1 MMNIAAAK
9 EQIKDTVEAYLQR
22 DDAGMYVIDS
32 SRQRPIFLVGAPGIG
47 KTAIITQ
54 IAQELGIGV
63 VSYSMTHHT
72 RQSALG
78 LPRIEHRSFEGFEYE
93 ASEYTM
99 SEIVSAI
106 YDYMEATGERR
117 GILFLDEIN
126 CVSETLYP
134 SMLQFLQFKTF
145 GRHRVPEDWIIVCA
159 GNPPE
164 YNKSVHEFDIVTLDR
179 LREIDV
185 EPEYAA
191 FKRYAA
197 QRGLHPA
204 VTTFLEA
211 KPDNFYLVESKPG
224 GGKSFVTARGWED
237 LAEVISLYE
246 RLGKTCDRELFAQF
260 LRDDDIADKFSV
272 YYELFQKYRSDY
284 QISHILEG
292 EVSNDILSRAQKA
305 AFDERLALLG
315 LLLDALGTSCSL
327 ALDQEGVV
335 VELRDELRAAKPKL
349 MDGATVD
356 AAIGAP
362 LRRREEGLQRKV
374 AAGTAKQDW
383 RRRENLVVRKMR
395 EIMAACTLAGTE
407 EGDSAFNTVNAAY
420 RAEVGKIEP
429 LVAEADRKMNNAFS
443 FVERAFG
450 TTREMIVF
458 VAELSTRATTT
469 KYLAHYGNDKYYAH
483 NDELQVDETRKS
495 LSDRVKDLVAFEAGE
510 DRVRDYV
517 GDQMGALMAGASGLK
532 PMAGSSAAQKADAK
546 APVGEQGAKEPER
559 DEGAAA
565 DGATDGGD
573 AAPFEAA
580 PSGALHDYYGDA
592 GREEGFPRLCKM
604 TLPGEGTAEEYY
616 DNRAHEYGFASM
628 SKMTLPALSGK
639 RVLDVCCRRG
649 KGVFKLS
656 AMVGES
662 GHVVGVDWS
671 ARYIADAKGDEERAW
686 RKNHLK
692 KSNMEFKVAYP
703 EDLMQ
708 AGIGDQSFDVV
719 YINNVMTLVY
729 DQAAALAEFARVL
742 KPGGLLIC
750 ETIFSD
756 KERDLDVV
764 RRAREIGNSVQAGRT
779 REEFF
784 ALLAAAG
791 FGEPEVVD
799 EYEVAANQGFKANRT
814 VEVVESGEE
823 VTFSAVALNVR
834 KPN

>member
-54 IAQELGIGV
+54 IAQELNIGV

-106 YDYMEATGERR
+106 YDYMETTGERK

-145 GRHRVPEDWIIVCA
+145 GRHRVPEDWVIVCA

-164 YNKSVHEFDIVTLDR
+164 YNKSVHEFDVVTLDR

-185 EPEYAA
+185 EPEYAV

-197 QRGLHPA
+197 EKGLHPA

-211 KPDNFYLVESKPG
+211 KPDCFYLVESKPG

-246 RLGKTCDRELFAQF
+246 RMGKACDRDLFAQF
-260 LRDDDIADKFSV
+260 LRDEDIADKFSI
-272 YYELFQKYRSDY
+272 YYELFNKYRSDY
-284 QISHILEG
+284 QIGRILEG
-292 EVSNDILSRAQKA
+292 EADREIFDRAAKA
-305 AFDERLALLG
+305 QFDERLALLG
-315 LLLDALGTSCSL
+315 LLLDALGTSCGY
-327 ALDQEGVV
+327 ALDQEGLV

-349 MDGATVD
+349 QGGASVD
-356 AAIGAP
+356 SAIGAP
-362 LRRREEGLQRKV
+362 LRQREDALARKV
-374 AAGTAKQDW
+374 AGGTAKPDW
-383 RRRENLVVRKMR
+383 RRRENLVLRKLR

-407 EGDSAFNTVNAAY
+407 EGEEAFQTVNDVY
-420 RAEVGKIEP
+420 RAEVSKIEP
-429 LVAEADRKMNNAFS
+429 LVKDAERKMNNAFE
-443 FVERAFG
+443 FVEKAFG
-450 TTREMIVF
+450 SKREMIVF

-469 KYLAHYGNDKYYAH
+469 KYLAHYGNERYYAH

-495 LSDRVKDLVAFEAGE
+495 LSDRVKDLVAFDAGE
-510 DRVRDYV
+510 DRVTEYV
-517 GDQMGALMAGASGLK
+517 GDQMGAVMAGASGIRPRSGSAVAK
-532 PMAGSSAAQKADAK
+532 AAEAREQDNPAPDAENFAGS
-546 APVGEQGAKEPER
+546 
-559 DEGAAA
+559 
-565 DGATDGGD
+565 D
-573 AAPFEAA
+573 AAPFAQTPRDGQRE
-580 PSGALHDYYGDA
+580 GGDA
-592 GREEGFPRLCKM
+592 GEDAPCLQSMR
-604 TLPGEGTAEEYY
+604 LPGEGSIDQYY
-616 DNRAHEYGFASM
+616 GNRQHEYGFASM
-628 SKMTLPALSGK
+628 SKMTLPSLSGK

-656 AMVGES
+656 SMVGET
-662 GHVVGVDWS
+662 GHVIGVDWS
-671 ARYIADAKGDEERAW
+671 SSYIADAKGDEERAW

-692 KSNMEFKVAYP
+692 KSNMEFYVAYP

-708 AGIGDQSFDVV
+708 AGIGDSSVDVV

-729 DQAAALAEFARVL
+729 DQAKALEEFNRVL

-756 KERDLDVV
+756 IERDLDVV
-764 RRAREIGNSVQAGRT
+764 AKARAIGNSVQAGRT
-779 REEFF
+779 KDEFY
-784 ALLAAAG
+784 ALLSAAG

-799 EYEVAANQGFKANRT
+799 EYEVAADQGFKANRS
-814 VEVVESGEE
+814 VEVVPSSEE
-823 VTFSAVALNVR
+823 VLFHAVALNVR
-834 KPN
+834 KL